1 MIRRLRRA
9 CHPAPYP
16 ANVTREPARSEP
28 PVRRRVPLLVVG
40 AVLAAGGAATRP
52 FSWSATALVVV
63 PVVVAFLL
71 ACRARPVRTSRT
83 ARLRRGVVVWSTL
96 LVTVSAWELNAF
108 ARQPDWTQPSYEHP
122 TLSTL
127 LDPALE
133 QWPLRFAGW
142 LVWLGFGWGLVS
154 R

>member
-1 MIRRLRRA
+1 MTGEPALSARPFRRRA
-9 CHPAPYP
+9 
-16 ANVTREPARSEP
+16 
-28 PVRRRVPLLVVG
+28 PLLAVG

-52 FSWSATALVVV
+52 FSWSATVLVVV
-63 PVVVAFLL
+63 PVVVVSVRAFH
-71 ACRARPVRTSRT
+71 ARPEQIPRT
-83 ARLRRGVVVWSTL
+83 ARLRRGVAVWSML
-96 LVTVSAWELNAF
+96 LVTASVWEVYAF
-108 ARQPDWTQPSYEHP
+108 ARQSDWTRPSDVHP

-142 LVWLGFGWGLVS
+142 LVWLGAGWWLVS